1 MGNRAV
7 ITWSKA
13 EDVSKSREI
22 GIYLHWNGGMDSVR
36 AFLKYCELKGY
47 RKPDQDDYGYARLC
61 QVIGNY
67 FGGTASVGIDM
78 CCCLDCDNGDN
89 GVYIC
94 EGWDVVSRQFHR
106 GGEQN
111 EYDFEDMLNSINLSM
126 PEKERLPAELIRSA
140 TLGKVP
146 TADLRIGETI
156 FARDYDGSYY
166 KTKIVGIGDDEIL
179 NGRNVK
185 GIPYIDKYGHGKD
198 NINNYILE
206 DYAYSAE

>member
-89 GVYIC
+89 GVYSVKAGTLLVGSFT
-94 EGWDVVSRQFHR
+94 E
-106 GGEQN
+106 
-111 EYDFEDMLNSINLSM
+111 
-126 PEKERLPAELIRSA
+126 AESK
-140 TLGKVP
+140 TN
-146 TADLRIGETI
+146 TI
-156 FARDYDGSYY
+156 
-166 KTKIVGIGDDEIL
+166 
-179 NGRNVK
+179 
-185 GIPYIDKYGHGKD
+185 
-198 NINNYILE
+198 
-206 DYAYSAE
+206 